1 MSGDVEGML
10 VEHAGLRDVELLVA
24 GHHGSASSTS
34 QALLNALQPE
44 TAILSVGRDNA
55 YGHPAPET
63 LERLAARGCGD
74 LSHRPGRHRDRED
87 PVSVQQK
94 RRRECYAA
102 QSRRPIRPDISS

>member
-55 YGHPAPET
+55 YGHPGPET
-63 LERLAARGCGD
+63 LERLAAAGCRIYRTD
-74 LSHRPGRHRDRED
+74 LQGNITLRMG
-87 PVSVQQK
+87 
-94 RRRECYAA
+94 AA
-102 QSRRPIRPDISS
+102 VETERSDSQ